1 MPDFEF
7 LFKELLRL
15 RNAQIGI
22 NNAIAEKKFQVPV
35 HLALG
40 HEAIAV
46 SVVAGMNPED
56 VVLLNH
62 RNIHFHLALGAS
74 YEQLFAEY
82 ALQPE
87 GLAKGQLG
95 SMNLVA
101 PENRNI
107 YTSNILGNNLAVA
120 LGVAQAAKLDS
131 PNRVTWVVTGDG
143 AMEEGVFYESIL
155 CASSWKLPLI
165 ILIENNQWSLGTHI
179 RERRTSID
187 VSKLCQSMEIEY
199 VALVGNE
206 ISEYVNGIKAARDKA
221 SLGRPVVVEIDVET
235 LGGFFVEEKNG
246 ARYINY
252 HAGNAKLPSDE
263 VVISKDSSDPIFVNL
278 PASARGLN

>member
-1 MPDFEF
+1 MRSLEF
-7 LFKELLRL
+7 LNAELLRV

-22 NNAIAEKKFQVPV
+22 NNAIAEKKFLVPV

-40 HEAIAV
+40 HEAVAV
-46 SVVAGMNPED
+46 SVAAGMSPDD
-56 VVLLNH
+56 VILLNH
-62 RNIHFHLALGAS
+62 RNIHFQLALGAS

-87 GLAKGQLG
+87 GLANGRLG

-120 LGVAQAAKLDS
+120 LGVAQAAKLES
-131 PNRVTWVVTGDG
+131 SNKVTWVVTGDG
-143 AMEEGVFYESIL
+143 AMEEGVFYETIL
-155 CASSWKLPLI
+155 CASSWALPLI
-165 ILIENNQWSLGTHI
+165 IIIENNEWSLGTQI
-179 RERRTSID
+179 NERRINID
-187 VSKLCQSMEIEY
+187 VSKLCKSMGVEY

-206 ISEYVNGIKAARDKA
+206 ISEYLSGIKDARNLA
-221 SLGRPVVVEIDVET
+221 SLGRTVVVEIDVET
-235 LGGFFVEEKNG
+235 LGGYFLEEEKG

-252 HAGNAKLPSDE
+252 HAGGAKISNDE

-278 PASARGLN
+278 NSLTQGVK

>member
-1 MPDFEF
+1 MRSLEF
-7 LFKELLRL
+7 LNAELLRI
-15 RNAQIGI
+15 RIAQIGI
-22 NNAIAEKKFQVPV
+22 NNAIAEKKFQIPV

-40 HEAIAV
+40 HEAVAV
-46 SVVAGMNPED
+46 SVAAGMNPED
-56 VVLLNH
+56 VILLNH
-62 RNIHFHLALGAS
+62 RNIHFQLALGAS

-82 ALQPE
+82 ALQLQ
-87 GLAKGQLG
+87 GLANGQLG

-120 LGVAQAAKLDS
+120 LGVSQAAKLEW

-143 AMEEGVFYESIL
+143 AMEEGVFYETIL
-155 CASSWKLPLI
+155 CASSWGLPLI
-165 ILIENNQWSLGTHI
+165 VIIENNKWSLGTQI
-179 RERRTSID
+179 SERRIDID

-199 VALVGNE
+199 VALAGNE
-206 ISEYVNGIKAARDKA
+206 ISGYVSGIQGARDVA

-235 LGGFFVEEKNG
+235 LGGFFVEEEKG

-252 HAGNAKLPSDE
+252 HAGGAKLSNDE
-263 VVISKDSSDPIFVNL
+263 VVISNDSSDPIFVNL
-278 PASARGLN
+278 NSLTQGVN